1 MTDARVGGP
10 VRAWIWG
17 GALLIASVVLRLA
30 LSTMLSFGVGVV
42 AYAVPLWAGRAA
54 FAAALLLFVVP
65 LLLGILAIVLGQQSG
80 RPATV
85 PVYPPPA

>member
-1 MTDARVGGP
+1 MLRRMTDARVGGP

-42 AYAVPLWAGRAA
+42 AYAVPLWAGRADGSA
-54 FAAALLLFVVP
+54 YVCRDYTCQL
-65 LLLGILAIVLGQQSG
+65 
-80 RPATV
+80 PATT
-85 PVYPPPA
+85 PEALAAQL